1 MMTEIPSMEMPEW
14 IRNPGEFDIRNILQ
28 DSLCYLASGLHGHFV
43 KCYMGNAYSFVY
55 IDYYISRED
64 LLQDMA
70 EYGFTGY
77 RVIRQESIDPY
88 RLHPGGWDAL
98 TWYYRDDDPRRE
110 GRFDHFRED
119 RERAYFAGHREILNT
134 SWKKVLPAEGDGNP
148 NSWRRIQKEPFAEWF
163 IFERTEEYDETH
175 NPKRFSFFFLNTE
188 AVATYQ
194 ALYLENRI
202 APKFLVIPQYGF
214 GMNWTE
220 FGERES
226 ILGRSIF
233 YPDHP
238 LPEYIV
244 GMSGFTNPWPEYT
257 HRVKKYFNGFNFCVT
272 IWKFSGDPARLNPPV
287 IERSGVKQLIKNK
300 ENVDINLPVIEQRE
314 PALHRS
320 PENELVFVEKG
331 EFEMSEVWE
340 GENGKERKTLYV
352 ILSYDFHIGK
362 YPVTFQE
369 YSRFCRETGTEEFID
384 RYFPNVRKPAVRVN
398 WFEAIA
404 YCNWLS
410 EKEGLPP
417 AYDELGKLLDCDG
430 SHTTDLRRVAGY
442 RLPTEAE
449 WEYAARGGNKSRD
462 YIFAGSNDVDEVA
475 WYIENS
481 SDRTRVVGLKSPNE
495 LGLYDMSGNVW
506 ELCSDNSDRY
516 SEGLEINPY
525 GETDQWKVFRG
536 GSAVDHPL
544 TVAVSFRNIGVVTED
559 SMIGFR
565 IVKTVLVDEGEQ

>member
-1 MMTEIPSMEMPEW
+1 MMTELPSMEMPEW

-43 KCYMGNAYSFVY
+43 KYYMGNVYSFVY
-55 IDYYISRED
+55 IDYFISRED

-77 RVIRQESIDPY
+77 SVIRQESIDPY
-88 RLHPGGWDAL
+88 RLHRGGWDAL
-98 TWYYRDDDPRRE
+98 TWYYREDDPRGER
-110 GRFDHFRED
+110 RFDHFRGD
-119 RERAYFAGHREILNT
+119 RERGYFAGYLDILNP
-134 SWKKVLPAEGDGNP
+134 SWKKVLPDERDGNP
-148 NSWRRIQKEPFAEWF
+148 NSERRIQKEPFAEWF
-163 IFERTEEYDETH
+163 ILERTEEYDETH

-188 AVATYQ
+188 AVAAYQ
-194 ALYLENRI
+194 ALYLANRM
-202 APKFLVIPQYGF
+202 APKIIVIPQYGF
-214 GMNWTE
+214 GLNWTE
-220 FGERES
+220 FALREK
-226 ILGRSIF
+226 ILARTIF
-233 YPDHP
+233 YRDNP

-244 GMSGFTNPWPEYT
+244 GMSGFTEPWPEYT
-257 HRVKKYFNGFNFCVT
+257 NRVKKYFNGYNFCVT
-272 IWKFSGDPARLNPPV
+272 IWRYSGDPARLNPPV
-287 IERSGVKQLIKNK
+287 S
-300 ENVDINLPVIEQRE
+300 EQRGNHQQE
-314 PALHRS
+314 TS
-320 PENELVFVEKG
+320 ENDLVFVENG
-331 EFEMSEVWE
+331 EFEMSEVGRIRDIAE
-340 GENGKERKTLYV
+340 GNTLYV
-352 ILSYDFHIGK
+352 MLTYDFYIGR
-362 YPVTFQE
+362 YTVTCQE
-369 YSRFCRETGTEEFID
+369 YSRFCRETGAEEPVD
-384 RYFPNVRKPAVRVN
+384 EESPNGTKPVTNVK
-398 WFEAIA
+398 WLDAIS

-481 SDRTRVVGLKSPNE
+481 SDRTREVGLKSPNE

-525 GETDQWKVFRG
+525 GETGVFKILRG
-536 GSAVDHPL
+536 GSVRED
-544 TVAVSFRNIGVVTED
+544 REEVTISARDFTGERYTN
-559 SMIGFR
+559 SSIGFR
-565 IVKTVLVDEGEQ
+565 VAKTVLVDGGEQ

>member
-1 MMTEIPSMEMPEW
+1 MVSLMTELPSMEMPEW

-70 EYGFTGY
+70 EYGFKGY

-98 TWYYRDDDPRRE
+98 TWYYREDDPRGER
-110 GRFDHFRED
+110 RFDRFRGD
-119 RERAYFAGHREILNT
+119 RERGYFAGYRGILNT

-148 NSWRRIQKEPFAEWF
+148 NSWREIQKEPFAEWF
-163 IFERTEEYDETH
+163 ILERTEEYDETH

-188 AVATYQ
+188 AVAAYQ

-202 APKFLVIPQYGF
+202 TPKILVVPQHGF

-220 FGERES
+220 FGHREQ
-226 ILGRSIF
+226 ILARTIF
-233 YPDHP
+233 YPNNP

-244 GMSGFTNPWPEYT
+244 GMAGFYEPWPEYT
-257 HRVKKYFNGFNFCVT
+257 NRVKKYRSRYSGFITV
-272 IWKFSGDPARLNPPV
+272 WRYSGDPARLNPPV
-287 IERSGVKQLIKNK
+287 S
-300 ENVDINLPVIEQRE
+300 EQRGNHQQE
-314 PALHRS
+314 TS
-320 PENELVFVEKG
+320 ENDLVFVENG

-352 ILSYDFHIGK
+352 ILTYDFYIGK
-362 YPVTFQE
+362 YTVTCQE
-369 YSRFCRETGTEEFID
+369 YSRFCRETGAEEFID

-449 WEYAARGGNKSRD
+449 WEYA
-462 YIFAGSNDVDEVA
+462 
-475 WYIENS
+475 
-481 SDRTRVVGLKSPNE
+481 
-495 LGLYDMSGNVW
+495 
-506 ELCSDNSDRY
+506 
-516 SEGLEINPY
+516 
-525 GETDQWKVFRG
+525 
-536 GSAVDHPL
+536 
-544 TVAVSFRNIGVVTED
+544 
-559 SMIGFR
+559 
-565 IVKTVLVDEGEQ
+565 